1 MKRSLMGS
9 NANRRVLLNSAL
21 RAILTA
27 ALLWGLH
34 YAPSGIAPLVNLL
47 DPVRGLYHNARIAE
61 HTSLDEVV
69 ISTLSGPVTVERDE
83 RGVPHIFANEDKDA
97 ILALGYVTAQ
107 DRLFQMDFISRV
119 AAGRLSEIF
128 GPASLDADR
137 FLRSTG
143 MNGAAKQIMAAFAE
157 EGGLDY
163 EIMTWY
169 ADGVNAY
176 LSELSYAEWPLEFKL
191 FDYAPEPYTPM
202 HTVLLMQYF
211 NYDLSFNS
219 EEAAYG
225 LARERLGANEYS
237 KLYPRHATRYKPIIP
252 AEVEESAVSV
262 NSDEPS
268 VPSSDALA
276 LLSNVHQTLR
286 KHGLEGHLP
295 SKGSNNWAVTGD
307 RSSTGSP
314 ILAGDMHL
322 ALSLPSIWYEVHLVT
337 PSMNTYGV
345 LAPGAPLPIEAFND
359 HVAWAYT
366 NSGLDAMDH
375 YLLQLNED
383 RSSYRFDGQWRSLKM
398 QPDTIYVKNTAP
410 VIDTLILSDIGP
422 VIIDSTAAVAIR
434 WVAHEKNNGMT
445 ALWDMNRAEN
455 AAQFDSALR
464 HWHSPA
470 MNVLYADTTGVIGIR
485 VSGKLPIRASGDGV
499 GLLDGSTSGTAWVGQ
514 VPFEE
519 MPHATNPVRGY
530 LTSTNQQPTTADYP
544 YYVDHNWQP
553 AYRSLRIDALLAGR
567 DLHTVENM
575 KEYQA
580 DFHVGQYDAF
590 VPLLDSVRALTQA
603 GEAVRTAL
611 IEWDGKAVGET
622 PGPLALHEYLEA
634 LKRLTWDESLFLGIP
649 YPTETVLV
657 TLLETGSPWLDIQ
670 STLEVEDAAMLM
682 ALALEGAADVL
693 QAQYGDDWSW
703 DKHHQVIFR
712 HLTQNAALSVLWRGP
727 YSYPGYD
734 ETLGPGDGITVTHS
748 ASWRVVVD
756 FDTDPPS
763 GVGIY
768 AGGQNGNP
776 LSRYYDLHIPTFL
789 NFDYY
794 PLHKPRKAG
803 ELAIVSALL
812 QLHHS
817 E

>member
-1 MKRSLMGS
+1 MGS
-9 NANRRVLLNSAL
+9 NNNRAAVLNLAL
-21 RAILTA
+21 HAILTA

-61 HTSLDEVV
+61 HSSHDEVV
-69 ISTLSGPVTVERDE
+69 IPTLSGQVNVERDE
-83 RGVPHIFANEDKDA
+83 RGVPHIFAREDRDA

-128 GPASLDADR
+128 GSASLEADR
-137 FLRSTG
+137 YLRSIG
-143 MNGAAKQIMAAFAE
+143 MNRAAKQIMAAYAE
-157 EGGLDY
+157 KPDLDY

-202 HTVLLMQYF
+202 HMVLLMQYF

-225 LARERLGANEYS
+225 LAKERLGPDEYA

-252 AEVEESAVSV
+252 AEIEEPAVSV
-262 NSDEPS
+262 NSDEPP
-268 VPSSDALA
+268 VHSSDAWA
-276 LLSNVHQTLR
+276 LLNNVHQTLR
-286 KHGLEGHLP
+286 KHGLEGYRP

-307 RSSTGSP
+307 RSATGSA

-366 NSGLDAMDH
+366 NSGLDAIDH
-375 YLLQLNED
+375 YLLQLSED
-383 RSSYRFDGQWRSLKM
+383 QSSYEFDGEWHSLEM
-398 QPDTIYVKNTAP
+398 QPDTIYVKNADP
-410 VIDTLILSDIGP
+410 FIDTLILSDIGP
-422 VIIDSTAAVAIR
+422 VIMDSTAAVAIR
-434 WVAHEKNNGMT
+434 WVAHETNNGMT
-445 ALWDMNRAEN
+445 ALWRMNRAEN
-455 AAQFDSALR
+455 AAQVDGALR
-464 HWHSPA
+464 YWHSPA
-470 MNVLYADTTGVIGIR
+470 MNVLYADAAGVIGIR
-485 VSGKLPIRASGDGV
+485 VAGKLPIRASGDGV
-499 GLLDGSTSGTAWVGQ
+499 GLLDGSTSATAWVGQ

-519 MPHATNPVRGY
+519 MPHATSPARGY

-553 AYRSLRIDALLAGR
+553 AYRSLRIDTLLVGR
-567 DLHTVENM
+567 DRHTVENM

-590 VPLLDSVRALTQA
+590 VPLLDSVRALTPA
-603 GEAVRTAL
+603 GEAVRAAL
-611 IEWDGKAVGET
+611 VEWDGKAVGET

-634 LKRLTWDESLFLGIP
+634 LKRLTWDESLFRGIP
-649 YPTETVLV
+649 DPTETVLV
-657 TLLETGSPWLDIQ
+657 TLLETGSSWLDIQ
-670 STLEVEDAAMLM
+670 RTREVEDAAMLM
-682 ALALEGAADVL
+682 AVALEEAADVL

-703 DKHHQVIFR
+703 STHHQVIFR
-712 HLTQNAALSVLWRGP
+712 HLTQNSALSVLWRGP

-734 ETLGPGDGITVTHS
+734 ETLGPGDGITVTHG

-756 FDTDPPS
+756 LDTDPPS

-776 LSRYYDLHIPTFL
+776 LSRYYDLHMSAFL
-789 NFDYY
+789 NYDYY
-794 PLHKPRKAG
+794 PLHKPREAG
-803 ELAIVSALL
+803 EMATVSAILR
-812 QLHHS
+812 LHNS

>member
-1 MKRSLMGS
+1 M
-9 NANRRVLLNSAL
+9 LNLAL
-21 RAILTA
+21 HAILTA
-27 ALLWGLH
+27 ALLWVLH

-61 HTSLDEVV
+61 HASNDEVV
-69 ISTLSGPVTVERDE
+69 IPTLSGPVNVERDE
-83 RGVPHIFANEDKDA
+83 RGVPHIFAGEDRDA

-128 GPASLDADR
+128 GSASLEADR
-137 FLRSTG
+137 YLRSIG
-143 MNGAAKQIMAAFAE
+143 MNRAAKQIMAAYAE
-157 EGGLDY
+157 KPDLDY

-225 LARERLGANEYS
+225 LARERLGADEYA

-252 AEVEESAVSV
+252 AEIEESAVSV
-262 NSDEPS
+262 NLNEPP
-268 VPSSDALA
+268 VHSSDAFV
-276 LLSNVHQTLR
+276 LLNNVHQTLR
-286 KHGLEGHLP
+286 EHGLEGYRP

-307 RSSTGSP
+307 RSATGSA

-366 NSGLDAMDH
+366 NSGLDAIDH
-375 YLLQLNED
+375 YLLQLSED
-383 RSSYRFDGQWRSLKM
+383 QSSFEFDGEWHPLVM
-398 QPDTIYVKNTAP
+398 QTDTIYVKNADP
-410 VIDTLILSDIGP
+410 FLDTLILSDIGP
-422 VIIDSTAAVAIR
+422 VIMDSTAAVAIR
-434 WVAHEKNNGMT
+434 WVAHETNNGMT
-445 ALWDMNRAEN
+445 ALWRMNRAEN
-455 AAQFDSALR
+455 AAQVDGALR
-464 HWHSPA
+464 YWHSPA
-470 MNVLYADTTGVIGIR
+470 MNVLYADVAGVIGIR
-485 VSGKLPIRASGDGV
+485 VAGKLPIRASGDGV

-519 MPHATNPVRGY
+519 MPHATSPARGY

-553 AYRSLRIDALLAGR
+553 AYRSLRIDTLLVGR
-567 DLHTVENM
+567 DRHTVENM

-590 VPLLDSVRALTQA
+590 VPLLDSVRALTPA
-603 GEAVRTAL
+603 GEAVRAAL
-611 IEWDGKAVGET
+611 VEWDGKAVGET
-622 PGPLALHEYLEA
+622 PGPLALYEYLEA
-634 LKRLTWDESLFLGIP
+634 LKRLTWDESLFRGIP
-649 YPTETVLV
+649 DPTETVLV
-657 TLLETGSPWLDIQ
+657 TLLETGSSWLDIQ
-670 STLEVEDAAMLM
+670 RTREIEDAVMLM
-682 ALALEGAADVL
+682 ALALEEAADVL

-703 DKHHQVIFR
+703 STHHQVIFR
-712 HLTQNAALSVLWRGP
+712 HLTQNSALSVLWRGP

-734 ETLGPGDGITVTHS
+734 ETLGPGDGITVTHG

-756 FDTDPPS
+756 LDTDPPS

-776 LSRYYDLHIPTFL
+776 LSRYYDLHMPAFL
-789 NFDYY
+789 NYDYY
-794 PLHKPRKAG
+794 PLHKPREAG
-803 ELAIVSALL
+803 ELATVSATLR
-812 QLHHS
+812 LHNS

>member
-1 MKRSLMGS
+1 MGS
-9 NANRRVLLNSAL
+9 SINRTVVLKFVLH
-21 RAILTA
+21 AILTA

-34 YAPSGIAPLVNLL
+34 YAPAGTAPLVNLL
-47 DPVRGLYHNARIAE
+47 DPVRGFYHNARIAE
-61 HTSLDEVV
+61 HDSYDEVV
-69 ISTLSGPVTVERDE
+69 IPTLSGLVTVERDE
-83 RGVPHIFANEDKDA
+83 RGVPHIFASEDRDA
-97 ILALGYVTAQ
+97 ILVLGYVTAQ

-128 GPASLDADR
+128 GSASLDADR
-137 FLRSTG
+137 FLRSIG
-143 MNGAAKQIMAAFAE
+143 MNRAAKQITAAYAE
-157 EGGLDY
+157 EQDFDY
-163 EIMTWY
+163 EIMIWF

-176 LSELSYAEWPLEFKL
+176 LNELSYAEWPIEFKL
-191 FDYAPEPYTPM
+191 FGYAPEPYTPM

-225 LARERLGANEYS
+225 LAKERLGGDEYA

-252 AEVEESAVSV
+252 TEIAERAVSV
-262 NSDEPS
+262 NSDESP
-268 VPSSDALA
+268 VHSSDALA
-276 LLSNVHQTLR
+276 LLNNVHHTLEEY
-286 KHGLEGHLP
+286 GLEGYRP
-295 SKGSNNWAVTGD
+295 SKGSNNWAVTDD
-307 RSSTGSP
+307 RSATGSA

-366 NSGLDAMDH
+366 NSGLDAIDH
-375 YLLQLNED
+375 YLLQLSED
-383 RSSYRFDGQWRSLKM
+383 RRSYEFDGEWLPLEM
-398 QPDTIYVKNTAP
+398 QPDTIYVKDADP
-410 VIDTLILSDIGP
+410 VVDTRILSDIGP
-422 VIIDSTAAVAIR
+422 VIMDSTTAVAIR

-445 ALWDMNRAEN
+445 ALWGMNRAEN
-455 AAQFDSALR
+455 AAQIDSALR
-464 HWHSPA
+464 YWHSPA
-470 MNVLYADTTGVIGIR
+470 QNVLYADTTGIIGIR
-485 VSGKLPIRASGDGV
+485 VAGKLPIRASGDGV
-499 GLLDGSTSGTAWVGQ
+499 GLLDGSTSDTEWVGR

-519 MPHATNPVRGY
+519 MPHAVSPARGY

-553 AYRSLRIDALLAGR
+553 AYRSLRIDTLLAGR
-567 DLHTVENM
+567 DQHTIENM

-590 VPLLDSVRALTQA
+590 VPMLDSVRELTPA
-603 GEAVRTAL
+603 GEAVRAAL
-611 IEWDGKAVGET
+611 VEWDGKAVGET
-622 PGPLALHEYLEA
+622 PGPLALHEYLQA
-634 LKRLTWDESLFLGIP
+634 LKRLTWDESLFMGIP
-649 YPTETVLV
+649 DPTETVLV
-657 TLLETGSPWLDIQ
+657 TLLEMGSSWLDVQ
-670 STLEVEDAAMLM
+670 KTHEVEDAAMLM
-682 ALALEGAADVL
+682 ALALEEAADAL
-693 QAQYGDDWSW
+693 QTQYGDNWSW
-703 DKHHQVIFR
+703 NTHHQIIFR
-712 HLTQNAALSVLWRGP
+712 HLTQNSALSVLWRGP

-756 FDTDPPS
+756 LSTNPPR

-776 LSRYYDLHIPTFL
+776 LSRFYDLHIPTFL
-789 NFDYY
+789 DYDYY
-794 PLHKPRKAG
+794 PLHKPREAG
-803 ELAIVSALL
+803 ELATVSSILR
-812 QLHHS
+812 LHNS

>member
-1 MKRSLMGS
+1 MLKFTLH
-9 NANRRVLLNSAL
+9 
-21 RAILTA
+21 AILTT

-61 HTSLDEVV
+61 HASNDEVM
-69 ISTLSGPVTVERDE
+69 IPTLSGPVSVERDE
-83 RGVPHIFANEDKDA
+83 RGVPHIFAGEDRDA

-128 GPASLDADR
+128 GSASLDADR
-137 FLRSTG
+137 YLRSLG
-143 MNGAAKQIMAAFAE
+143 MNRAAKQIMAAYAE
-157 EGGLDY
+157 KPDLDY

-176 LSELSYAEWPLEFKL
+176 LNELSYAEWPLEFKL

-225 LARERLGANEYS
+225 LARERLGADEYA

-252 AEVEESAVSV
+252 VETEESAVSV
-262 NSDEPS
+262 NLDEPP
-268 VPSSDALA
+268 VHSSDAWA
-276 LLSNVHQTLR
+276 LLNNVHQTLR
-286 KHGLEGHLP
+286 KHGLEGYRP

-307 RSSTGSP
+307 RSATGSAM
-314 ILAGDMHL
+314 LAGDMHL

-345 LAPGAPLPIEAFND
+345 LSPGAPLPIEAFND

-366 NSGLDAMDH
+366 NSGLDAIDH
-375 YLLQLNED
+375 YLLQLSED
-383 RSSYRFDGQWRSLKM
+383 QSSYEFDGEWHPLEM
-398 QPDTIYVKNTAP
+398 QPDTIYVKNADP
-410 VIDTLILSDIGP
+410 LIDTLILSDIGP
-422 VIIDSTAAVAIR
+422 VIMDSTAAVAIR
-434 WVAHEKNNGMT
+434 WVAHETNNGMT
-445 ALWDMNRAEN
+445 ALWRMNRAEN
-455 AAQFDSALR
+455 AAQVDGALKY
-464 HWHSPA
+464 WHSPA
-470 MNVLYADTTGVIGIR
+470 MNVLYADVAGVIGIR
-485 VSGKLPIRASGDGV
+485 VAGKLPIRASGDGV

-519 MPHATNPVRGY
+519 MPHATSPARGY

-553 AYRSLRIDALLAGR
+553 AYRSLRIDTLLVGR
-567 DLHTVENM
+567 DRHTVENM

-590 VPLLDSVRALTQA
+590 VPLLDSVRALTPA
-603 GEAVRTAL
+603 GEAVRAAL
-611 IEWDGKAVGET
+611 VEWDGKAVGET
-622 PGPLALHEYLEA
+622 PGPLALYEYLEA
-634 LKRLTWDESLFLGIP
+634 VKRLTWDESLFRGIP
-649 YPTETVLV
+649 DPTETVLV
-657 TLLETGSPWLDIQ
+657 TLLETGSSWLDIQ
-670 STLEVEDAAMLM
+670 RTREVEDAAMLM
-682 ALALEGAADVL
+682 ALALEEAADVL

-703 DKHHQVIFR
+703 STHHQVIFR
-712 HLTQNAALSVLWRGP
+712 HLTQNSALSVLWRGP

-734 ETLGPGDGITVTHS
+734 ETLGPGDGITVTHG

-756 FDTDPPS
+756 LDTDPPS

-776 LSRYYDLHIPTFL
+776 LSRYYDLHMPAFL
-789 NFDYY
+789 NYDYY
-794 PLHKPRKAG
+794 PLHKPREAG
-803 ELAIVSALL
+803 ELATVSATLR
-812 QLHHS
+812 LHNS

>member
-1 MKRSLMGS
+1 MGS
-9 NANRRVLLNSAL
+9 NVNKAAVLNLAL
-21 RAILTA
+21 HAILTA
-27 ALLWGLH
+27 VLLWALH

-61 HTSLDEVV
+61 HASNDEVV
-69 ISTLSGPVTVERDE
+69 IPTLSGPVSVERDE
-83 RGVPHIFANEDKDA
+83 RGVPHIFAGEDRDA

-128 GPASLDADR
+128 GSASLEADR
-137 FLRSTG
+137 YLRSIG
-143 MNGAAKQIMAAFAE
+143 MNRAAKQIMAAYAE
-157 EGGLDY
+157 KPDLDY

-176 LSELSYAEWPLEFKL
+176 LNELSYAEWPLEFKL

-202 HTVLLMQYF
+202 HMVLLMQYF

-219 EEAAYG
+219 EEVAYG
-225 LARERLGANEYS
+225 LARERLGADEYA

-252 AEVEESAVSV
+252 TEIKESAVSV
-262 NSDEPS
+262 NLGEPP
-268 VPSSDALA
+268 VHSSDAFV
-276 LLSNVHQTLR
+276 LLNNVHQTLR
-286 KHGLEGHLP
+286 KHGLEGYRP

-307 RSSTGSP
+307 RSATGSA

-366 NSGLDAMDH
+366 NSGLDAIDH
-375 YLLQLNED
+375 YLLQLSED
-383 RSSYRFDGQWRSLKM
+383 QSSYEFDGEWHPLVM
-398 QPDTIYVKNTAP
+398 QTDTIYVKNADP
-410 VIDTLILSDIGP
+410 FIDTLILSDIGP
-422 VIIDSTAAVAIR
+422 VIMDSTAAVAIR
-434 WVAHEKNNGMT
+434 WVAHETNNGMT
-445 ALWDMNRAEN
+445 ALWRMNRAEN
-455 AAQFDSALR
+455 AAQVDGALR
-464 HWHSPA
+464 YWHSPA
-470 MNVLYADTTGVIGIR
+470 MNVLYADVAGVIGIR
-485 VSGKLPIRASGDGV
+485 VAGKLPIRASGDGV
-499 GLLDGSTSGTAWVGQ
+499 GLLDGTTSGTAWVGQ

-519 MPHATNPVRGY
+519 MPHATSPARGY

-553 AYRSLRIDALLAGR
+553 AYRSLRIDTLLVGR
-567 DLHTVENM
+567 DRHTVENM

-590 VPLLDSVRALTQA
+590 VPLLGSVRALTPA
-603 GEAVRTAL
+603 GEAVRAAL
-611 IEWDGKAVGET
+611 VEWDGKAVGET

-634 LKRLTWDESLFLGIP
+634 LKRLTWDESLFRGIP
-649 YPTETVLV
+649 DPTETVLV
-657 TLLETGSPWLDIQ
+657 TLLETGSSWLDIQ
-670 STLEVEDAAMLM
+670 RTREVEDAAMLM
-682 ALALEGAADVL
+682 ALALEEAADVL

-703 DKHHQVIFR
+703 STHHQVIFR
-712 HLTQNAALSVLWRGP
+712 HLTQNSALSVLWRGP

-734 ETLGPGDGITVTHS
+734 ETLGPGDGITVTHG

-756 FDTDPPS
+756 LDADPPS

-776 LSRYYDLHIPTFL
+776 LSRYYDLHMAAFL
-789 NFDYY
+789 NYDYY
-794 PLHKPRKAG
+794 PLHKPREAG
-803 ELAIVSALL
+803 ELATVSATLR
-812 QLHHS
+812 LHNS

>member
-1 MKRSLMGS
+1 MLKFTLH
-9 NANRRVLLNSAL
+9 
-21 RAILTA
+21 AILTT

-61 HTSLDEVV
+61 HASHDEVV
-69 ISTLSGPVTVERDE
+69 IPALSGPVNVERDE
-83 RGVPHIFANEDKDA
+83 RGVPHIFAKEDRDA

-128 GPASLDADR
+128 GSASLDADR
-137 FLRSTG
+137 YLRSLG
-143 MNGAAKQIMAAFAE
+143 MNRAAKEIMAAYADE
-157 EGGLDY
+157 PSLDY

-225 LARERLGANEYS
+225 VARERLGADEYD

-252 AEVEESAVSV
+252 TEIEESTVSV
-262 NSDEPS
+262 NFDEPP
-268 VPSSDALA
+268 VHSSDALV
-276 LLSNVHQTLR
+276 LLNNVHKTLR
-286 KHGLEGHLP
+286 EHGLEGYRP

-307 RSSTGSP
+307 RSATGSA

-366 NSGLDAMDH
+366 NSGLDGIDH

-383 RSSYRFDGQWRSLKM
+383 QTSYEFDGEWHPLKM
-398 QPDTIYVKNTAP
+398 QTDTIFVKNDDP
-410 VIDTLILSDIGP
+410 FIDTLILSDIGP
-422 VIIDSTAAVAIR
+422 VIMDSSAAIAIR

-445 ALWDMNRAEN
+445 ALWRMNRAEN
-455 AAQFDSALR
+455 AAQVDGALR
-464 HWHSPA
+464 YWHSPA
-470 MNVLYADTTGVIGIR
+470 MNVLYADASGVIGIR
-485 VSGKLPIRASGDGV
+485 VAGKLPIRASGDGV

-519 MPHATNPVRGY
+519 MPHATSPARGY

-553 AYRSLRIDALLAGR
+553 AYRSLRIDTLLVGR
-567 DLHTVENM
+567 DRHTVENI

-590 VPLLDSVRALTQA
+590 VPLLDSVRALTPA
-603 GEAVRTAL
+603 GEAVRAAL
-611 IEWDGKAVGET
+611 VEWDGKAVGET
-622 PGPLALHEYLEA
+622 PGPLALYEYLEA
-634 LKRLTWDESLFLGIP
+634 LKRLTWDESLFRGIP
-649 YPTETVLV
+649 EPTETVLV
-657 TLLETGSPWLDIQ
+657 TLLETGSSWLDIQ
-670 STLEVEDAAMLM
+670 RTQEFEDAAMLM
-682 ALALEGAADVL
+682 ALALEEAADVL
-693 QAQYGDDWSW
+693 QTQYGDDWSW
-703 DKHHQVIFR
+703 STHHQVIFR
-712 HLTQNAALSVLWRGP
+712 HLTQNSALSVLWRGP

-734 ETLGPGDGITVTHS
+734 ETLGPGDGIMVTHG

-756 FDTDPPS
+756 LDTDPPS

-776 LSRYYDLHIPTFL
+776 LSRYYDLHIPAFL
-789 NFDYY
+789 NYDYY
-794 PLHKPRKAG
+794 PLHKPREAG
-803 ELAIVSALL
+803 ELATVSATLR
-812 QLHHS
+812 LHNS

>member
-1 MKRSLMGS
+1 MGS
-9 NANRRVLLNSAL
+9 NVNRAAVLNLAL
-21 RAILTA
+21 HAILTA
-27 ALLWGLH
+27 VLLWALH

-61 HTSLDEVV
+61 HASNDEVV
-69 ISTLSGPVTVERDE
+69 IPTLSGPVSVERDE
-83 RGVPHIFANEDKDA
+83 RGVPHIFAGEDRDA

-128 GPASLDADR
+128 GSASLDADR
-137 FLRSTG
+137 YLRSLG
-143 MNGAAKQIMAAFAE
+143 MNRAAKQIMAAYAE
-157 EGGLDY
+157 KPDLDY

-225 LARERLGANEYS
+225 LAKERLGPDEYA

-252 AEVEESAVSV
+252 AEIEEPAVSV
-262 NSDEPS
+262 NSDEPP
-268 VPSSDALA
+268 VHSSDAWA
-276 LLSNVHQTLR
+276 LLNNVHQTLR
-286 KHGLEGHLP
+286 KHGLEGYQP

-307 RSSTGSP
+307 RSATGSA

-366 NSGLDAMDH
+366 NSGLDAIDH
-375 YLLQLNED
+375 YLLQLSED
-383 RSSYRFDGQWRSLKM
+383 QSSYEFDGEWHSLEM
-398 QPDTIYVKNTAP
+398 QPDTIYVKNADP
-410 VIDTLILSDIGP
+410 FIDTLILSDIGP
-422 VIIDSTAAVAIR
+422 VIMDSTAAVAIR
-434 WVAHEKNNGMT
+434 WVAHETNNGMT
-445 ALWDMNRAEN
+445 ALWRMNRAEN
-455 AAQFDSALR
+455 AAQVDGALR
-464 HWHSPA
+464 YWHSPA
-470 MNVLYADTTGVIGIR
+470 MNVLYADAAGVIGIR
-485 VSGKLPIRASGDGV
+485 VAGKLPIRASGDGV

-519 MPHATNPVRGY
+519 MPYVTSPARGY

-553 AYRSLRIDALLAGR
+553 AYRSLRIDTLLVGR
-567 DLHTVENM
+567 DRHTVENM

-590 VPLLDSVRALTQA
+590 VPLLDSVRALTPA
-603 GEAVRTAL
+603 GEAVRAAL
-611 IEWDGKAVGET
+611 VEWDGKAVGET

-634 LKRLTWDESLFLGIP
+634 LKRLTWDESLFRGIP
-649 YPTETVLV
+649 DPTETVLV
-657 TLLETGSPWLDIQ
+657 TLLETGSSWLDIQ
-670 STLEVEDAAMLM
+670 RTREVEDAAMLM
-682 ALALEGAADVL
+682 ALALEEAADVL

-703 DKHHQVIFR
+703 STHHQVIFR
-712 HLTQNAALSVLWRGP
+712 HLTQNSALSVLWRGP

-734 ETLGPGDGITVTHS
+734 ETLGPGDGITVTHG

-756 FDTDPPS
+756 LDTDPPS

-776 LSRYYDLHIPTFL
+776 LSRYYDLHMAAFL
-789 NFDYY
+789 NYDYY
-794 PLHKPRKAG
+794 PLHKPREAG
-803 ELAIVSALL
+803 ELATVSATLR
-812 QLHHS
+812 LHNS